1 MQVDA
6 YRLWHQWQQMHYPR
20 RGLPTDDAARDR
32 LLALDGTLGTV
43 LDQYFRRGALSK
55 SPDAAARDTLDGC
68 WGDLDCA
75 ELSSDASRYF
85 GRLKLL
91 IELVLAEARGESPEP
106 ASQPA
111 TSEGRRA
118 STSPRS
124 SDRAPR

>member
-43 LDQYFRRGALSK
+43 FDRYFRRGARYNSL
-55 SPDAAARDTLDGC
+55 DASARATLDGC
-68 WGDLDCA
+68 RGDLDCA

-91 IELVLAEARGESPEP
+91 IELVVAESGAEP
-106 ASQPA
+106 DEPDFLSA
-111 TSEGRRA
+111 TSEGRR
-118 STSPRS
+118 TSNSMRS
-124 SDRAPR
+124 SDIVPR